1 MESKN
6 TLLKIQ
12 NAIQSMPLENIL
24 ATAKSISKETN
35 IPFLPLVITAI
46 ELLIKWRPLANNLLS
61 TGAQTVAS
69 IQNAPTNNAK
79 KVSHIMS
86 DNASEMSDEEKEKA
100 EAEQADIMAMLE
112 QMIEIAAEDG
122 DLSPEEEKLLVGIA
136 QEAGISESVVL
147 AKVKMKCLQ
156 KK

>member
-12 NAIQSMPLENIL
+12 NATQSMPLENIL

-86 DNASEMSDEEKEKA
+86 DNASEMSDEEKA

>member
-24 ATAKSISKETN
+24 ATAKSISKATN

-86 DNASEMSDEEKEKA
+86 DNASEMSDEEKA